1 MRTTLTLDD
10 DVAVKLRAEVRR
22 SGRPFKQIVNQTLRL
37 GLSFR
42 NQHKPL
48 SPFRVKPYDLG
59 LRPGFSYDNTGD
71 LLERLDQMEE
81 GSRR

>member
-10 DVAVKLRAEVRR
+10 DVAAKLRAEVRR
-22 SGRPFKQIVNQTLRL
+22 SGRPLKQIVNQTLRL

-42 NQHKPL
+42 NQHKRLP
-48 SPFRVKPYDLG
+48 PFRVKPYDLG
-59 LRPGFSYDNTGD
+59 LRPGFSYDNIGD